1 MQGYLLPILNIIFS
15 TILVYGPQ
23 SYISTNNIMYIILTI
38 ITTNLLIYV
47 IYKMLD
53 EKYNL
58 IITTMCGKI
67 IPTVIL
73 SLLGFFILKDLKI
86 TTIRVLA
93 LCMVIIG
100 TYILV

>member
-23 SYISTNNIMYIILTI
+23 LYISTNNIMYIILTI